1 MKTIQVDAI
10 ITGIRSKVDRSLG
23 LSVSTPEL
31 STNEKA
37 LFMEL
42 QGINTRMTIE
52 PLDDKAEGIEKIE
65 TVKMLTQDGQLVEVD
80 AKLLAASR
88 KKISDKEL
96 QDWVKNRN

>member
-1 MKTIQVDAI
+1 MQTEKSNVTRKKFAGWLGVLSLFAML
-10 ITGIRSKVDRSLG
+10 GAAFRIRK
-23 LSVSTPEL
+23 
-31 STNEKA
+31 NK
-37 LFMEL
+37 
-42 QGINTRMTIE
+42 
-52 PLDDKAEGIEKIE
+52 KIE